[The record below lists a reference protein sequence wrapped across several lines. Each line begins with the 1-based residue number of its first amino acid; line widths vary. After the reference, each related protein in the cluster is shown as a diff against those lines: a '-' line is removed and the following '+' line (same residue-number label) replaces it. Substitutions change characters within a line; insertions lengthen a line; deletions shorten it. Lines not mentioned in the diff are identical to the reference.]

1 MIHIHEE
8 LLNRSKQRKRREKSL
23 LPLFPPVQS
32 SLMSFAE
39 QWAEWLALAEKEV
52 ESVLASLPPA
62 LRKEAREVTVC
73 YERKPSRALIKE
85 GIEEDTLG
93 LFVGSAFPEGC
104 HAAPIPQQIILYLEN
119 IWEMGEGQVEFFRED
134 VRDTF
139 LHELGHYLG
148 LDEDGLIER
157 GLE

>member
-1 MIHIHEE
+1 MKNWSECLAHAE
-8 LLNRSKQRKRREKSL
+8 RE
-23 LPLFPPVQS
+23 V
-32 SLMSFAE
+32 A
-39 QWAEWLALAEKEV
+39 
-52 ESVLASLPPA
+52 SVIDSLPPA
-62 LRKEAREVTVC
+62 LRKEAREVTVS
-73 YERKPSRALIKE
+73 YERKPAAALIAE

-93 LFVGSAFPEGC
+93 LFVGSALPESI

-119 IWEMGEGQVEFFRED
+119 ILEMGEGDLESFRED
-134 VRDTF
+134 VRETF

>member
-1 MIHIHEE
+1 MK
-8 LLNRSKQRKRREKSL
+8 N
-23 LPLFPPVQS
+23 
-32 SLMSFAE
+32 
-39 QWAEWLALAEKEV
+39 WAECLAHAEREV
-52 ESVLASLPPA
+52 AAVLASLPEA
-62 LRKEAREVTVC
+62 LCKPAREVTVS
-73 YERKPSRALIKE
+73 YERKPRPALIAD

-93 LFVGSAFPEGC
+93 LFVGSAFPDEC
-104 HAAPIPQQIILYLEN
+104 HAAPIPQQIVLYLEN
-119 IWEMGEGQVEFFRED
+119 IWEMAEGDVEFFREE

>member
-1 MIHIHEE
+1 MKNWSECLAH
-8 LLNRSKQRKRREKSL
+8 
-23 LPLFPPVQS
+23 
-32 SLMSFAE
+32 AE
-39 QWAEWLALAEKEV
+39 QEV
-52 ESVLASLPPA
+52 AAVLESLPPA
-62 LRKEAREVTVC
+62 LGKEAREVTVS
-73 YERKPSRALIKE
+73 YERKPAPALIAD

-119 IWEMGEGQVEFFRED
+119 IWEMAEGDVEFFRED
-134 VRDTF
+134 VRETF

>member
-1 MIHIHEE
+1 LKTEKWNE
-8 LLNRSKQRKRREKSL
+8 LLGHAERE
-23 LPLFPPVQS
+23 V
-32 SLMSFAE
+32 AN
-39 QWAEWLALAEKEV
+39 
-52 ESVLASLPPA
+52 VLASLPPA
-62 LRKEAREVTVC
+62 LRNEAQQVTVS
-73 YERKPSRALIKE
+73 YERKPARALIQD

-119 IWEMGEGQVEFFRED
+119 IWEMSESDVEFFRED

>member
-1 MIHIHEE
+1 MKDW
-8 LLNRSKQRKRREKSL
+8 N
-23 LPLFPPVQS
+23 
-32 SLMSFAE
+32 
-39 QWAEWLALAEKEV
+39 EWLTHAEREV
-52 ESVLASLPPA
+52 ASVINALPPA
-62 LRKEAREVTVC
+62 LRKEAREVTVS
-73 YERKPSRALIKE
+73 YERKPARALIAD

-93 LFVGSAFPEGC
+93 LFVGSAFPESG

-119 IWEMGEGQVEFFRED
+119 ILEMGEGDLEFFRED
-134 VRDTF
+134 VRETF